1 MSRHRPSRRTR
12 QVRRRPASTTRVP
25 NLPLV
30 VIEGIDGAGKTT
42 QARMLEEMLIEEG
55 HGITST
61 FEPSHLSVGKWL
73 RAQLHSG
80 AVGLDEL
87 TRCYLFAAD
96 RAQHLDQVIMPAIER
111 GEVVI
116 CDRYILTTLAYQRS
130 DPDTKISIQRLLTI
144 HDFPPPKLTLWLCLD
159 PELAMGRLDS
169 RQSKSVYE
177 KADRLMRIAANYAEL
192 ATHPLLAAHHIVRID
207 ASGTKDE
214 TFAQIRQAVHA
225 SLQAPP

>member
-1 MSRHRPSRRTR
+1 MP
-12 QVRRRPASTTRVP
+12 VP
-25 NLPLV
+25 PLV

-42 QARMLEEMLIEEG
+42 QARMLEAMLIEEG

-61 FEPSHLSVGKWL
+61 FEPSDRSVGQWL

-96 RAQHLDQVIMPAIER
+96 RAQHLDQVILPALER

-116 CDRYILTTLAYQRS
+116 CDRYLLSTFAYQRS
-130 DPDTKISIQRLLTI
+130 DPDTKLSLRRLIDI
-144 HDFPPPKLTLWLCLD
+144 HDFPAPRLTLWLQID
-159 PELAMGRLDS
+159 PQVAIQRLDT
-169 RQSKSVYE
+169 RGSKSVYE
-177 KADRLMRIAANYAEL
+177 KASRLERIAANYAEL
-192 ATHPLLAAHHIVRID
+192 AIHPLLAHHNIVPID

-214 TFAQIRQAVHA
+214 TFAQIREAVHA
-225 SLQAPP
+225 SLQAPS